1 MLINPKRKKGNNET
15 RRKMRILAIA
25 NASELIES
33 HLQFG
38 ITPNELGLTEEEFI
52 ILEEE
57 NEVLS
62 KRILKMAKSLIRESD
77 YLLDD
82 VNEIDKN

>member
-1 MLINPKRKKGNNET
+1 MALSET
-15 RRKMRILAIA
+15 RRKMRILVIA

-38 ITPNELGLTEEEFI
+38 ITPDELGLSEEEFI

-57 NEVLS
+57 NGEVINSRVRLF
-62 KRILKMAKSLIRESD
+62 IG
-77 YLLDD
+77 
-82 VNEIDKN
+82 